1 MDLGALRTFLVVAE
15 LASFSR
21 AAEQLHLAQ
30 PAVSQQIKRL
40 ERELGTPLLN
50 RSTRRVHLT
59 EAGAMLQ
66 PRAREILAEV
76 QRAEAEVRLLGE
88 GQAGQVAVGFVGT
101 ATYDLLPRIARL
113 VRERLPGVEL
123 QLYGEQLT
131 PALLDGLHSRRIDI
145 AVTRDPV
152 PEARLDIHPLRAEP
166 FVVALPADHH
176 LAGEAPVRLADLHDA
191 TFVTHPSGHGSVT
204 YNAVIRA
211 CEQAGFY
218 PAEVVEVRETAT
230 LVTFVAAGIG
240 VAVVPQPVR
249 SLALSGVV
257 YRELL
262 DVTTTTE
269 LAVAT
274 RAVESSRAVA
284 QVVALVSE
292 TVGGQSAEIS
302 RQQPVVSG

>member
-1 MDLGALRTFLVVAE
+1 MDFAALRTFLVVAE

-21 AAEQLHLAQ
+21 AAEQLHVAQ

-40 ERELGTPLLN
+40 ERELGTPLLH
-50 RSTRRVHLT
+50 RSTRRVQLT
-59 EAGAMLQ
+59 EAGAMFQ

-88 GQAGQVAVGFVGT
+88 GLAGQVAIGFVGT
-101 ATYDLLPRIARL
+101 ATYDLLPRIARS
-113 VRERLPGVEL
+113 VRENLPGIEL

-131 PALLDGLHSRRIDI
+131 PALLEGLHSRRIDI

-152 PEARLDIHPLRAEP
+152 PEAQLSIHPLRAEK
-166 FVVALPADHH
+166 FVVALPVDHP
-176 LAGEAPVRLADLHDA
+176 LAGEPAVRLAALRDA

-218 PAEVVEVRETAT
+218 PTEVVEVRETAT

-240 VAVVPQPVR
+240 VAVVPRPVR
-249 SLALSGVV
+249 SLALAGVV
-257 YRELL
+257 YRELA

-269 LAVAT
+269 LAVAM
-274 RAVESSRAVA
+274 RASEVSPAVA
-284 QVVALVSE
+284 RVVSLVTA
-292 TVGGQSAEIS
+292 TVGNEPGEIS
-302 RQQPVVSG
+302 QRPIVSG